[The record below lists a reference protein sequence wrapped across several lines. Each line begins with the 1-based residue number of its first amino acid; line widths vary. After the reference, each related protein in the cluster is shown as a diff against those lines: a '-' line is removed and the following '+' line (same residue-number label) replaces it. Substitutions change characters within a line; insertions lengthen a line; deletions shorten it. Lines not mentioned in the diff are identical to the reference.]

1 MDLTLTQ
8 SDYFSPGNV
17 FYFIFDILVVNII
30 DYLKLLYVTYKKECM
45 KTVSLYLSIFKSV
58 TIPLGGIEISKS
70 GYWGKL
76 NFASQ
81 SPSSNFSPFSQ

>member
-1 MDLTLTQ
+1 MGPPPNPKVNILLQ
-8 SDYFSPGNV
+8 KMCF
-17 FYFIFDILVVNII
+17 ILVFRSEHI